1 MTSGVDWQQC
11 GLKNTEEI
19 KVESLQKF
27 LVLVFSGQIPNVIE
41 EDHQAA
47 IEAVACNLG
56 RSPVT
61 PRSPV
66 VHGKKIVFVVL
77 KKRNNSYGQDTSSKV
92 LES

>member
-11 GLKNTEEI
+11 GLKYTEEI

-77 KKRNNSYGQDTSSKV
+77 KKRNKSYGQDTSSKV